1 MLFFFFQ
8 AEDGI
13 RDLVRSR
20 GLGDVYKRQQRRV
33 RGLLKRERWLTPL
46 TRLRLASLSSALGR
60 LNAVRWWGKTTCIA
74 DMLLW
79 LAVTGSASRSP
90 RRDSILSSCQG
101 QTEGISQISQKGN
114 GQNRNAVWNFPI
126 DVVYNS
132 TNAFGWPQLILSV
145 SYINSSGKDTICGY
159 GRMHLPVSPGRCCV
173 FVFDFTPFIR
183 YNKRMH
189 LFTPMASSW
198 VQGLASWFS
207 GTPPEF
213 VNFKFLSEGEGR
225 EGAPS

>member
-1 MLFFFFQ
+1 MADSADKAATSFTVFCSGQIECCEMVGKDNLYCRYVIV
-8 AEDGI
+8 AG
-13 RDLVRSR
+13 RDW
-20 GLGDVYKRQQRRV
+20 
-33 RGLLKRERWLTPL
+33 E
-46 TRLRLASLSSALGR
+46 
-60 LNAVRWWGKTTCIA
+60 CIE
-74 DMLLW
+74 
-79 LAVTGSASRSP
+79 
-90 RRDSILSSCQG
+90 G

-159 GRMHLPVSPGRCCV
+159 GRMHLPVSPGR
-173 FVFDFTPFIR
+173 